1 MQTADNGDRVK
12 LKCTGRVQTQEFFS
26 TSEDK
31 LLEFEIGKNE
41 VMPGL
46 EKAVLGME
54 VGQKKSFTVPPEE
67 GFGRRRMDR
76 IEIVKRTQIPDHIP
90 VEVGKKL
97 QIKFAD
103 GKVQTVTITEIDG
116 LMVTLDANHPLAGHN
131 LDFDIEVMEIS

>member
-1 MQTADNGDRVK
+1 MKTADNGDHVK
-12 LKCTGRVQTQEFFS
+12 IKCTGKVQTQEFFS

-41 VMPGL
+41 IILGL

-54 VGQKKSFTVPPEE
+54 VGQKKSFTVPPDE

-97 QIKFAD
+97 QIKLAD
-103 GKVQTVTITEIDG
+103 GNVQTMTITEIDG

-131 LDFDIEVMEIS
+131 LDFDIEVVDIS